1 MSLRAIFTSIAP
13 VLGKG
18 EGTLASHRKSLI
30 KEVMDRLDACMALEQ
45 SRGKA
50 KEEARAAHQKT
61 WAFTT
66 GKIHSYK
73 TRAVYQEHALNFTHW
88 VRECYGIK
96 RIEELDERLRA
107 LTAAFLQAKMEEG
120 KSASTLLTIRSALRM
135 VFADH
140 TLMQEVQLPRRTRE
154 TITRSR
160 GPKAHDQ
167 DFNPMNWPTLITFL
181 QATGLRR
188 DELKMLRARDIVD
201 QETDPVSPLY
211 GQTVVHVWNGKGGK
225 ARTVPVLAGY
235 EHAVLQMKEG
245 LVDED
250 LVFPRIPRHL
260 DVHAYRR
267 DFAQALY
274 LSQAPGRELPSATG
288 RLTPGSYDVA
298 AVKYVSNA
306 LGHSRLDVV
315 LRHYLR

>member
-1 MSLRAIFTSIAP
+1 
-13 VLGKG
+13 
-18 EGTLASHRKSLI
+18 
-30 KEVMDRLDACMALEQ
+30 MALEQ

-50 KEEARAAHQKT
+50 KEAAKGANQKT

-96 RIEELDERLRA
+96 RIEELDARLRD

-167 DFNPMNWPTLITFL
+167 DFNPMNWPTLIIFL
-181 QATGLRR
+181 RATGLRR
-188 DELKMLRARDIVD
+188 DELKMLRARDILD
-201 QETDPVSPLY
+201 QDLDPVSPWY
-211 GQTVVHVWNGKGGK
+211 GKTLVHVRKGKGGK

-235 EHAVLQMKEG
+235 EHAVIQMKEG
-245 LVDED
+245 LADDD
-250 LVFPRIPRHL
+250 LVF
-260 DVHAYRR
+260 
-267 DFAQALY
+267 
-274 LSQAPGRELPSATG
+274 
-288 RLTPGSYDVA
+288 
-298 AVKYVSNA
+298 
-306 LGHSRLDVV
+306 
-315 LRHYLR
+315 